1 MRNFNTLEQC
11 VVDDRDGCLGLR
23 SPGGLLAFSALSL
36 LIATPAAANPLGDC
50 FERIAVAFHS
60 HHQPHKAVAHTAI
73 HRVHHV
79 GPRRH
84 PRPHKIAASGPS
96 RAYAHRTRYILR
108 PIACASHPT
117 VALMTP
123 VPGTVAPET
132 PRELVAELAGPAVA
146 VAAPVEGVD
155 TGDLAPAP
163 VAPAPALSELDTPL
177 FGFPGIFGGPGGPS
191 GVLLPGGPGPPGG
204 VFPGAPPVIPGPGP
218 GGVPE
223 PATWAFL
230 LVGFLGLGG
239 ALRRRRQALTSRAR
253 LAGPAVRPHGR

>member
-1 MRNFNTLEQC
+1 M
-11 VVDDRDGCLGLR
+11 
-23 SPGGLLAFSALSL
+23 
-36 LIATPAAANPLGDC
+36 IATPAAANPLGDC

-60 HHQPHKAVAHTAI
+60 RHQPHKAVAHTAI
-73 HRVHHV
+73 HRAHHT

-108 PIACASHPT
+108 PIACATHPT

-123 VPGTVAPET
+123 VPGAVAPET
-132 PRELVAELAGPAVA
+132 PQELVAELAGPAVA
-146 VAAPVEGVD
+146 AAAPVEDLD

-163 VAPAPALSELDTPL
+163 VATAPAVSEFASPF
-177 FGFPGIFGGPGGPS
+177 FGFPGAFGEPGGPS
-191 GVLLPGGPGPPGG
+191 GVFLPGGPGLPGG

-218 GGVPE
+218 GPGGVPE
-223 PATWAFL
+223 PATWALL

-239 ALRRRRQALTSRAR
+239 ALRRRRQALTSSAR